1 MKASWI
7 LAALPPLTM
16 WLVAP
21 GRSTKQQRAPFE
33 GLNIAHRGLH
43 SRDKTVP
50 ENSLPAFREAAAA
63 GYGAELDVQLSREGE
78 VVVFHDDTL
87 ERVCGVSGRVD
98 SYSLASLQQ
107 MHLCGTEYTIPT
119 FAQVLE
125 AAGTMPLVVELKS
138 GPRNRQLCRKTLD
151 LLRGYPGPWCIESF
165 DPRIVAW
172 FRKNAPDVLRG
183 QLADEPRS
191 YTRKTLDLL
200 RGYPGP
206 WCIESFD
213 PRIVAW
219 FRKNAP
225 DVLRG
230 QLADEPRSYTRQSS
244 VCGFVLGNL
253 LGNCLGRPQ
262 FIAWGPGK
270 KTLLVRLCE
279 WMGVMKLR
287 WTVRPN
293 DHRPALEGEYDGII
307 FEFETPAVR
316 YR

>member
-191 YTRKTLDLL
+191 YT
-200 RGYPGP
+200 G
-206 WCIESFD
+206 
-213 PRIVAW
+213 
-219 FRKNAP
+219 
-225 DVLRG
+225 
-230 QLADEPRSYTRQSS
+230 QSS